1 MGSVHRIS
9 CKKCGYNISINDG
22 IGFLFPVVYRE
33 TVTKMKNGEF
43 GSQAKAFFE
52 KHPDGAINCESTLIQ
67 CKECGEYFEA
77 YDLSMHVP
85 KPENQILDYESD
97 EDSYLQMDYVMPS
110 ELEEEYD
117 LFEKFSH
124 HCPKCSGEAEVVE
137 NFLEKLENGE
147 LKCSCCGGELEGETN
162 KIMWD

>member
-33 TVTKMKNGEF
+33 TVTKMKNGEL

-52 KHPDGAINCESTLIQ
+52 KNPDGAINCESTLVQ

-77 YDLSMHVP
+77 YDLSMYVP

-97 EDSYLQMDYVMPS
+97 EDSNIQMDYVMPR
-110 ELEEEYD
+110 ELEEKYD
-117 LFEKFSH
+117 LYEKFSH
-124 HCPKCSGEAEVVE
+124 HCPKCGGEAEVVDD
-137 NFLEKLENGE
+137 FLEKLENSE
-147 LKCSCCGGELEGETN
+147 LKCSCCGGELEGE
-162 KIMWD
+162 KDVILWD